1 MNSKRASIL
10 KNKYVTYT
18 QSDTNIKFRIV
29 VRSVIFF
36 CTWLFISVASSND
49 LSGVWK
55 HSERTIWIE
64 ITTEKGTGI
73 IVRNDRFPHRVGR
86 TFMTDIKANKY
97 RPNVWYGLAYIEKL
111 KDFKKVEISLA
122 EADKMLITGN
132 MGFLSR
138 TVEWTGF
145 DKLPALH

>member
-29 VRSVIFF
+29 VCSVIFF
-36 CTWLFISVASSND
+36 CTWLFISAASSND

-55 HSERTIWIE
+55 HRERTIWIE
-64 ITTEKGTGI
+64 ITSEKGTGI
-73 IVRNDRFPHRVGR
+73 IVRNDRFPDRVGR
-86 TFMTDIKANKY
+86 TFMTDIKANKD

-145 DKLPALH
+145 DKLSALQ

>member
-1 MNSKRASIL
+1 MNSKRATIL

-64 ITTEKGTGI
+64 ITTEKGTSI
-73 IVRNDRFPHRVGR
+73 IVRNDRFPERVGR
-86 TFMTDIKANKY
+86 TFMTDIKA
-97 RPNVWYGLAYIEKL
+97 
-111 KDFKKVEISLA
+111 
-122 EADKMLITGN
+122 LIPGAVIPSSFVTN
-132 MGFLSR
+132 IRGFLDI
-138 TVEWTGF
+138 F
-145 DKLPALH
+145 KFY

>member
-1 MNSKRASIL
+1 M
-10 KNKYVTYT
+10 TYM
-18 QSDTNIKFRIV
+18 QSDNIGNLRMV
-29 VRSVIFF
+29 VPSVIFF
-36 CTWLFISVASSND
+36 CACLFMSTASSND

-73 IVRNDRFPHRVGR
+73 IVRNDRFPDRVGR
-86 TFMTDIKANKY
+86 TFMTDIKANKD

-111 KDFKKVEISLA
+111 KDFKKVEVSLA

-145 DKLPALH
+145 DKLPALQ